1 MSIHASIRSIELVA
15 IFAAAV
21 SARDALRTDSIRTGR
36 ASFYHSRSGQGT
48 CTLPATPPWDSFYVA
63 LNRRDFAKSTACGAC
78 VRVYHDSDSVL
89 VRVVDRCGGCGKGKI
104 DLSRAAFRKLATLG
118 TGHIGV
124 RWRFA
129 PCPDSSLAVRRTA
142 GSSGFWTSLQTWGL
156 PWPVDSLMV
165 ARPDGSWL
173 RLRKERYNHFTA
185 RGLPSQ
191 PWTLRSVDLH
201 GRVRLDSLPEFLP
214 GDTLLL
220 DEIATD
226 STDSVE
232 VFRSEPASDSAVYLP
247 RP

>member
-1 MSIHASIRSIELVA
+1 MHLPSSIGSIGLCLLAGWSG
-15 IFAAAV
+15 
-21 SARDALRTDSIRTGR
+21 SKTPDPLRTDSTRTGR
-36 ASFYHSRSGQGT
+36 ASFYHARSGQGT

-63 LNRRDFAKSTACGAC
+63 LNRRDFAKSLACGAC

-129 PCPDSSLAVRRTA
+129 PCPDSSYAVRRTL
-142 GSSGFWTSLQTWGL
+142 GSSGFWSSLQAWGM
-156 PWPVDSLMV
+156 PWPVESLSV
-165 ARPDGSWL
+165 AAADGSWQSF
-173 RLRKERYNHFTA
+173 RRERHNHFTA
-185 RGLPSQ
+185 RKPPPL
-191 PWTLRSVDLH
+191 PWTLRSVDLF
-201 GRVRLDSLPEFLP
+201 GRTRVDSLLDLNP

-220 DEIATD
+220 DEYED
-226 STDSVE
+226 DSVRIDPSSTTPT
-232 VFRSEPASDSAVYLP
+232 VGS